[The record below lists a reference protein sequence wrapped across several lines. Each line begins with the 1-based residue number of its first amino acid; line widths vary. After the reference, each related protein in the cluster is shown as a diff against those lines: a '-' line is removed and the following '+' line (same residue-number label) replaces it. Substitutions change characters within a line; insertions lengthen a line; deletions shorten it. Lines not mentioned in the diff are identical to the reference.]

1 MVYCFLFI
9 TSFLRSEKKV
19 ENEWEWDWTL
29 GSPLSCWLFI
39 QRSTAV
45 SAVIWKNC
53 NLVHFCMI
61 IVLYQRN
68 SWVLSKTKKQIALLS
83 VSDALGVQTYFSSR
97 CAPFYWFTSIP
108 MFVFA
113 TVKHIFFFSSPST
126 IIKFWKKSVG
136 SMFLQKIKSPF
147 SSCIQGGNMAGRDF

>member
-1 MVYCFLFI
+1 VKRRLRMNGNGIELWEALFPAGYSFSAALQFLQ
-9 TSFLRSEKKV
+9 SFE
-19 ENEWEWDWTL
+19 
-29 GSPLSCWLFI
+29 
-39 QRSTAV
+39 
-45 SAVIWKNC
+45 KNC
-53 NLVHFCMI
+53 NRVHFYMI

-83 VSDALGVQTYFSSR
+83 VSDALGVQTYFSSL

-113 TVKHIFFFSSPST
+113 TVKHIYFFSSPST